1 MDKKTDSRTAKELR
15 RMAEEIGHEN
25 LAQSPESMEALSP
38 EAARQV
44 IHELRVHQI
53 ELEMQ
58 NEELRRTQESLE
70 ASRARYFDLYDLA
83 PVGYLSISGTGLIME
98 ANFSFSALVGQDRR
112 VLLRKP
118 MTRFIFPGD
127 QDTYFLHRN
136 ILFETG
142 IPQVCE
148 LRLVKSDGAARWIR
162 LEINRTKN
170 DDGEPLI
177 RAVVSDIDDKKR
189 MEEDLRGRES
199 KYRQMFELEADALFL
214 IDSGSGRILEA
225 NLAAAALY
233 GYSNDELLG
242 MSHVELSA
250 EPEET
255 EKATIDAGS
264 AGRVRIPLRYHRK
277 KDGTTFPVEINSTS
291 LLWQGRPAIMPTIR
305 DITERKQAEAAL
317 ASSEAQLRTLVETI
331 PDWVWLKKPDGTFL
345 SCNSAFARFLGISQ
359 PDIVGKS
366 DCDFVDEKMA
376 DHFREKDGLAIAT
389 GNPNVSEE
397 WIPTGKNGSRILV
410 ESIRTPMVGADGAL
424 IGVLGIARD
433 ITRRKL
439 AEEELRMSDEKHRKM
454 IANISDVISIM
465 DKEGFIRYMSP
476 NIEKWFGWQSEELV
490 GATGWGMVHPE
501 DLTRIQHEFY
511 NLLAEDNATK
521 TVAYRYMC
529 KEGSFKNIKMTAI
542 NLSNDP
548 TVNGVLMN
556 FRDITEEL
564 RSERLVQVA
573 HERKRRSDLLNELV
587 REGLPNEL
595 VLHGISRMLGNR
607 ITEPISC
614 CLIVLDKYRNMQS
627 RSAQEGV
634 GEYPE
639 LVDSI
644 IDVLEDANRIVWESP
659 DGIGVISFGIAISE
673 GIAGEQKKQAENLLQ
688 KITRKNANISISIGI
703 GEISTTLDELDKR
716 YRQAVTAVDIGCK
729 LWPQRKTHHYLDL
742 GIFQIVAHLNK
753 DTPIE
758 SFVEST
764 LGKLLHYENK
774 KNVDFMPTLEI
785 LLLSENLKDSADKL
799 EIHYQTLLYR
809 KRRISEILGVSFEDP
824 AARMAILTALYLRK
838 LKMQ

>member
-1 MDKKTDSRTAKELR
+1 
-15 RMAEEIGHEN
+15 MAEEIGHEN

-277 KDGTTFPVEINSTS
+277 KDGTIFPVEINSTS

-389 GNPNVSEE
+389 
-397 WIPTGKNGSRILV
+397 
-410 ESIRTPMVGADGAL
+410 D
-424 IGVLGIARD
+424 
-433 ITRRKL
+433 RK
-439 AEEELRMSDEKHRKM
+439 S
-454 IANISDVISIM
+454 V
-465 DKEGFIRYMSP
+465 
-476 NIEKWFGWQSEELV
+476 V
-490 GATGWGMVHPE
+490 
-501 DLTRIQHEFY
+501 
-511 NLLAEDNATK
+511 
-521 TVAYRYMC
+521 
-529 KEGSFKNIKMTAI
+529 
-542 NLSNDP
+542 
-548 TVNGVLMN
+548 
-556 FRDITEEL
+556 
-564 RSERLVQVA
+564 
-573 HERKRRSDLLNELV
+573 
-587 REGLPNEL
+587 
-595 VLHGISRMLGNR
+595 
-607 ITEPISC
+607 
-614 CLIVLDKYRNMQS
+614 
-627 RSAQEGV
+627 
-634 GEYPE
+634 
-639 LVDSI
+639 
-644 IDVLEDANRIVWESP
+644 
-659 DGIGVISFGIAISE
+659 
-673 GIAGEQKKQAENLLQ
+673 
-688 KITRKNANISISIGI
+688 
-703 GEISTTLDELDKR
+703 
-716 YRQAVTAVDIGCK
+716 
-729 LWPQRKTHHYLDL
+729 
-742 GIFQIVAHLNK
+742 
-753 DTPIE
+753 
-758 SFVEST
+758 
-764 LGKLLHYENK
+764 
-774 KNVDFMPTLEI
+774 
-785 LLLSENLKDSADKL
+785 
-799 EIHYQTLLYR
+799 
-809 KRRISEILGVSFEDP
+809 
-824 AARMAILTALYLRK
+824 
-838 LKMQ
+838 